1 MNNTT
6 WTPLNL
12 GDSYGKNQV
21 MEMVNS
27 ITSTSINA
35 TDKLETFQRYN
46 WTMFLLFLQYQAN
59 LFDIEGDK
67 NLKRI
72 WPAVCWWKL
81 FVGRVAI
88 VKVKD
93 KLFVGSFYLDQENLD
108 GTYFGKAFLMSN
120 NMSSMGMATP
130 NQSMMGNTPEDYSDN
145 LKKKSK
151 KENEEKVEDTSPETF
166 SDDYLQNEVIITNEN
181 SVLIKNHYFGL
192 PFYYF
197 YREFAFNYEKSVKAA
212 LTNLWLITKKFMF
225 GVYNINPYALAVEV
239 DTITDPTNP
248 FIAVVNEVKLVNNAL
263 REAKGT
269 ANRATLPNEIR
280 ELDNR
285 VSDVVEGFEALA
297 AHEDWFFKFL
307 GIASAGVKKKERNI
321 QAEIENGNSFAN
333 IMTKEQKRYIAI
345 ALEEIQEKFG
355 ISAKLI
361 EEELEEDVNASSD
374 KNKTTE
380 KAQGAKNDNSNK
392 KV

>member
-1 MNNTT
+1 MNENKTT
-6 WTPLNL
+6 WTPLTL

-21 MEMVNS
+21 MAMVNS
-27 ITSTSINA
+27 ITSTSINGNE
-35 TDKLETFQRYN
+35 TLQTFQRYN

-59 LFDIEGDK
+59 LFEIEGDK
-67 NLKRI
+67 ILKRI

-88 VKVKD
+88 IKVND
-93 KLFVGSFYLDQENLD
+93 KLFVGSFYLDQENTD
-108 GTYFGKAFLMSN
+108 GSYYGKAFLMSN

-151 KENEEKVEDTSPETF
+151 KDKEDTSTIPDKL
-166 SDDYLQNEVIITNEN
+166 SDNYLENEVIITNEN

-197 YREFAFNYEKSVKAA
+197 YREFAFSYEKSVKAA

-225 GVYNINPYALAVEV
+225 SVYNINPYALALEV
-239 DTITDPTNP
+239 DSITDPSNP
-248 FIAVVNEVKLVNNAL
+248 FVAVVNEVKLVNNAL

-280 ELDNR
+280 EIESR
-285 VSDVVEGFEALA
+285 VSDVVEGFEALS

-307 GIASAGVKKKERNI
+307 GIASQGVKKKERNI

-333 IMTKEQKRYIAI
+333 IMTKEQKRYLLI
-345 ALEEIQEKFG
+345 ALEEIKEKFG
-355 ISAKLI
+355 ISAQLI
-361 EEELEEDVNASSD
+361 EEELEEDVDASSD
-374 KNKTTE
+374 KNKSTE
-380 KAQGAKNDNSNK
+380 KPQGVKNDNSK
-392 KV
+392 